1 MSDNHPTSHSELVMR
16 LKLCLQI
23 SPLNLHYGH
32 LCPSYSHSLPFTRL
46 SFLVWPSSKQAES
59 IRVNRSYQATPAS
72 LREHAPQTLSSW
84 KWKKV
89 KCLRAGMNRLR
100 QRLNHSD
107 SWPRLSP
114 LPSPPLPSRLWTTEG
129 TSLGAGSVDHH
140 FDRSGSSPGQNNNL
154 SSQSHL
160 SERQHRMATPE
171 ILRSVDTPDGCTCWD
186 FFFSSMQMKTRFSH
200 SFQVGYFSSACFFF
214 KMTLN
219 HVMRSVSDAAK
230 TQNYK

>member
-1 MSDNHPTSHSELVMR
+1 M
-16 LKLCLQI
+16 
-23 SPLNLHYGH
+23 
-32 LCPSYSHSLPFTRL
+32 
-46 SFLVWPSSKQAES
+46 
-59 IRVNRSYQATPAS
+59 NRSYQATPAS
-72 LREHAPQTLSSW
+72 LREHAPQTLSAW

-186 FFFSSMQMKTRFSH
+186 FFFPPCRWKHVSHTRSRSDISH
-200 SFQVGYFSSACFFF
+200 LHVFF